1 MKNISIKIFGI
12 ILAVA
17 FLIPFSN
24 RLNAQNETSKF
35 QYRAVAEVGF
45 LAALSHQIQ
54 LGNGGTYFDYVKQGG
69 QDVLFPTLRFS
80 LEMDVNKK
88 NTFIILYQPLRIET
102 QAVLQNNTTFNGV
115 LFPANSGIKALY
127 NFPFYR
133 FSYLRELAA
142 DNEKFKIAI
151 GLTVQIRNAT
161 ISFESTDGL
170 LYTDNRDIGIVP
182 ALKLRTKLNFNPTFY
197 TEIEADGIYAPVSYL
212 NGSDNEIVGAI
223 LDASWRFGA
232 KVNPF
237 TNMFLNFR
245 YLGGGAVG
253 SGDPDFPGD
262 GYVKNWLHFF
272 NVSAGFVLK
281 L

>member
-1 MKNISIKIFGI
+1 MKKLTLSFLS
-12 ILAVA
+12 ILAVSV
-17 FLIPFSN
+17 FMLLIMGQVT
-24 RLNAQNETSKF
+24 AQNESSKF

-45 LAALSHQIQ
+45 VSVLSHKIQ
-54 LGNGGTYFDYVKQGG
+54 LGNSGTYFDYVKNGG

-80 LEMDVNKK
+80 LEMDINKK

-102 QAVLQNNTTFNGV
+102 QAVLQNNTTFNG
-115 LFPANSGIKALY
+115 LMFPENKGIKALY

-142 DNEKFKIAI
+142 NNEKFKMAI

-161 ISFESTDGL
+161 ISFESTDGTL
-170 LYTDNRDIGIVP
+170 FTDNRDIGIVP
-182 ALKLRTKLNFNPTFY
+182 ALKLRTKYNFTPQFY
-197 TEIEADGIYAPVSYL
+197 SEIEADGIYAPVSYL

-232 KVNPF
+232 EVNPF

>member
-1 MKNISIKIFGI
+1 MKNIVSKIGYLT
-12 ILAVA
+12 LASF
-17 FLIPFSN
+17 FLFTLLGNTS
-24 RLNAQNETSKF
+24 AQNEISKY
-35 QYRAVAEVGF
+35 QYRAVAEIGF
-45 LAALSHQIQ
+45 TSVLSHQIQ
-54 LGNGGTYFDYVKQGG
+54 LGTNGTYFNYVKEGG

-80 LEMDVNKK
+80 LEMDVNKR

-102 QAVLQNNTTFNGV
+102 QAVLQHDQMFNGL
-115 LFPANSGIKALY
+115 LFPGNSGVKALY

-133 FSYLRELAA
+133 FSYLRELTKN
-142 DNEKFKIAI
+142 NEKFKMAI

-161 ISFESTDGL
+161 ISFESTDGK

-182 ALKLRTKLNFNPTFY
+182 ALKFRTRLNFTPKFY

-223 LDASWRFGA
+223 LDASWRVGA
-232 KVNPF
+232 EVNSF

-281 L
+281 I

>member
-1 MKNISIKIFGI
+1 MKKLTLSFLS
-12 ILAVA
+12 ILAVSI
-17 FLIPFSN
+17 FMLLLMGNSI
-24 RLNAQNETSKF
+24 AQNESSKF

-45 LAALSHQIQ
+45 VSVLSHKIQ
-54 LGNGGTYFDYVKQGG
+54 LGNSGTYFDYVKEGG

-80 LEMDVNKK
+80 LEMDLNKK

-102 QAVLQNNTTFNGV
+102 QAVLQNSTTFNG
-115 LFPANSGIKALY
+115 LMFPANKGIKAVY

-142 DNEKFKIAI
+142 NNEKFKMAI

-161 ISFESTDGL
+161 ISFESTDGTL
-170 LYTDNRDIGIVP
+170 FTDNRDIGIVP
-182 ALKLRTKLNFNPTFY
+182 ALKLRTKYNFTPKFY
-197 TEIEADGIYAPVSYL
+197 SEIEADGIYAPVSYL

-232 KVNPF
+232 EVNPF

-272 NVSAGFVLK
+272 NVSAGFILK

>member
-1 MKNISIKIFGI
+1 MKNLSLKVLSVIVAILLLFPFFGK
-12 ILAVA
+12 
-17 FLIPFSN
+17 LI
-24 RLNAQNETSKF
+24 AQNETSKF
-35 QYRAVAEVGF
+35 QYRAVAEIGF
-45 LAALSHQIQ
+45 TSVLSHQIQ
-54 LGNGGTYFDYVKQGG
+54 LGNNGTNFDYVKNGG
-69 QDVLFPTLRFS
+69 QDVLFPTFRFS
-80 LEMDVNKK
+80 LEMDLNKK

-102 QAVLQNNTTFNGV
+102 QSVLPNNTTFNGV
-115 LFPANSGIKALY
+115 MFPASSGIKALY

-142 DNEKFKIAI
+142 DNEKFKIAL

-161 ISFESTDGL
+161 ISFESTDGK

-232 KVNPF
+232 EVNPF

-253 SGDPDFPGD
+253 TGDPDFPGD